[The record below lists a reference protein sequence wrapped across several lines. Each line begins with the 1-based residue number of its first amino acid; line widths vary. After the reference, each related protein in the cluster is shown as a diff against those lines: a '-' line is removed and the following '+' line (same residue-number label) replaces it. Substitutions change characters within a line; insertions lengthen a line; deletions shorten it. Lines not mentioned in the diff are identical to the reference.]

1 MVKTVVMVA
10 RGMTVTVCILRGCI
24 SSSIGLMVASV
35 NIAILSGIRIRV
47 VLLVCNV
54 LAVMVVMLWMSSVLT
69 VMVV

>member
-1 MVKTVVMVA
+1 MVITVVMVA

-47 VLLVCNV
+47 VLLVCTV
-54 LAVMVVMLWMSSVLT
+54 LAVMVVMLWVSSMLT